1 MIVAILNAL
10 IAIPKI
16 GEIFLKLF
24 SQIAS
29 WYCSIQTNETLR
41 AISDAAAFAARA
53 KTEEDRFE
61 ASERWR
67 DALSHDRFK
76 L

>member
-1 MIVAILNAL
+1 MT
-10 IAIPKI
+10 IPKI

-29 WYCSIQTNETLR
+29 WYCSIQTNENLK

-53 KTEEDRFE
+53 KTEEERFE
-61 ASERWR
+61 SSKRWR